1 VPRDDRHRLAC
12 GIGCDRVAH
21 YSPAVARRRRQAHE
35 LERVLGANA
44 LFATAYGNVGSSI
57 YYALG
62 VTAFFALGLTPLVFV
77 IAGLFFAATA
87 ATYAEGTVSFPEAG
101 GSSSFARHAFNEV
114 VSFGAAWAQMLN
126 YVITIAISAFFVPH
140 YLSIFWGPLK
150 ENPWDIIGGA
160 VVIVLLVA
168 LNIVGIQE
176 SARINVV
183 LAAVDFAT
191 QVLLVLL
198 GFVLVFSPHTLLKN
212 VHFGTAPTWSHFLLA
227 IPIGMIAY
235 TGIETVSNLSEEA
248 RDPVRSIPR
257 SILMV
262 AIAVFA
268 IYFTLPLIALS
279 AMPVHHGVTVLGLG
293 PEKHGFANDPVLGL
307 VEHLG
312 IHNGLLS
319 VLKVYVGLLAATIL
333 FIATNAGVI
342 GASRITYAMAG
353 YRQLPTVFRRLHPKF
368 KTPWI
373 SLVVFGGFISILVL
387 LPGKTN
393 FLGTMYSFGA
403 MLSFT
408 IAHASVIQLR
418 RKQAGQDIP
427 WRARPNFRWRGVDW
441 PLFAVIG
448 LVGTGLSWL
457 DVVIQYPST
466 RYAGLGW
473 LAAGFAVY
481 VVYRRR
487 ILRVP
492 LAETVRAPVEYGL
505 AAALEFR
512 SILVPIAPGYA
523 SDEAMD
529 FACRLAAERRA
540 SIVAFTAIEVP
551 LDMPLDTELPEDIRE
566 ANEQLDEARAIG
578 ESYGVRVIGRIART
592 RNIGRAI
599 VDEAIRRNSEI
610 IVMAGPRRVR
620 LQHGRRQIFGD
631 AVDFVLR
638 HAPCRVMVA
647 TPRERAA

>member
-1 VPRDDRHRLAC
+1 
-12 GIGCDRVAH
+12 
-21 YSPAVARRRRQAHE
+21 VARRRRQAHE

-62 VTAFFALGLTPLVFV
+62 VTAFFALGLTPVVFV

-126 YVITIAISAFFVPH
+126 YIITIAISAFFVPH
-140 YLSIFWGPLK
+140 YLSIFWAPLRQ
-150 ENPWDIIGGA
+150 NPWDIVVGAA
-160 VVIVLLVA
+160 VVAILVA

-176 SARINVV
+176 SARINVG

-198 GFVLVFSPHTLLKN
+198 GFALVFSPHTLVRN
-212 VHFGTAPTWSHFLLA
+212 VHFGTAPTWGHFLLA
-227 IPIGMIAY
+227 IPIAMIAY

-268 IYFTLPLIALS
+268 IYFTLPMIALS
-279 AMPVHHGVTVLGLG
+279 AMPVKHGVTVLGLN
-293 PEKHGFANDPVLGL
+293 PPHGFAADPVLGV
-307 VEHLG
+307 VENLG
-312 IHNGLLS
+312 LGHGALLS

-353 YRQLPTVFRRLHPKF
+353 YRQLPALFRRLHPKF

-373 SLVVFGGFISILVL
+373 SLVVFAGFVSILVL

-418 RKQAGQDIP
+418 RLRAGEEIA
-427 WRARPNFRWRGVDW
+427 WRARPNVRWRGVDW

-448 LVGTGLSWL
+448 GLGTGLSWI

-473 LAAGFAVY
+473 LAVGFVVY

-487 ILRVP
+487 IVHVP

-551 LDMPLDTELPEDIRE
+551 LDLPLDAELPDDVRE

-578 ESYGVRVIGRIART
+578 DSYGVRVIGRIART

-599 VDEAIRRNSEI
+599 VDEAVRRESEI

-620 LQHGRRQIFGD
+620 LQRGRRQIFGD

>member
-1 VPRDDRHRLAC
+1 
-12 GIGCDRVAH
+12 
-21 YSPAVARRRRQAHE
+21 VARRRRQAHE

-198 GFVLVFSPHTLLKN
+198 GFVLVFSPHTLVKN

>member
-1 VPRDDRHRLAC
+1 
-12 GIGCDRVAH
+12 
-21 YSPAVARRRRQAHE
+21 
-35 LERVLGANA
+35 
-44 LFATAYGNVGSSI
+44 
-57 YYALG
+57 
-62 VTAFFALGLTPLVFV
+62 
-77 IAGLFFAATA
+77 
-87 ATYAEGTVSFPEAG
+87 
-101 GSSSFARHAFNEV
+101 
-114 VSFGAAWAQMLN
+114 MLN

-140 YLSIFWGPLK
+140 YLSIFWAPLK
-150 ENPWDIIGGA
+150 QNPWDIIVGA
-160 VVIVLLVA
+160 IVIALLVA

-176 SARINVV
+176 SARINVG

-191 QVLLVLL
+191 QVLLVIL
-198 GFVLVFSPHTLLKN
+198 GFVLVLSPHRLSAN
-212 VHFGTAPTWSHFLLA
+212 VHFGIAPTWAHFLLA
-227 IPIGMIAY
+227 IPVGMIAY
-235 TGIETVSNLSEEA
+235 TGIETVSSLSEEA

-279 AMPVHHGVTVLGLG
+279 ALPVHLIGGHQQTLLGLQPSHG
-293 PEKHGFANDPVLGL
+293 GFANDPVLGL

-312 IHNGLLS
+312 IGGAFLS
-319 VLKVYVGLLAATIL
+319 VIKVYVGLLAATIL

-353 YRQLPTVFRRLHPKF
+353 YRQLPSLFRRLHPKF

-373 SLVVFGGFISILVL
+373 SLVVFAGFISILVL

-418 RKQAGQDIP
+418 RRSAGQDIP

-448 LVGTGLSWL
+448 GVGTGLSWL

-473 LAAGFAVY
+473 IAVGFVIY

-487 ILRVP
+487 VLNVP
-492 LAETVRAPVEYGL
+492 LSETVRAPVEYGV

-551 LDMPLDTELPEDIRE
+551 LDMPLDTDLPEEVRE

-578 ESYGVRVIGRIART
+578 DSYGVRVIGRISRT

-620 LQHGRRQIFGD
+620 LQRGRRQIFGD

>member
-1 VPRDDRHRLAC
+1 
-12 GIGCDRVAH
+12 
-21 YSPAVARRRRQAHE
+21 VARRRRQAHE

-62 VTAFFALGLTPLVFV
+62 VTAAFALGLTPVVFV

-126 YVITIAISAFFVPH
+126 YIITIAISAFFVPH
-140 YLSIFWGPLK
+140 YLSIFWGPLR

-176 SARINVV
+176 SARINVG
-183 LAAVDFAT
+183 LAAIDFAT

-198 GFVLVFSPHTLLKN
+198 GFVLVFSPHTLTSN

-227 IPIGMIAY
+227 IPIAMIAY

-268 IYFTLPLIALS
+268 IYFTLPMIALS
-279 AMPVHHGVTVLGLG
+279 AMPVKHGVTVLGLN
-293 PEKHGFANDPVLGL
+293 PPKGFAADPVLGV

-312 IHNGLLS
+312 IAGSLLS
-319 VLKVYVGLLAATIL
+319 VLKIYVGLLAATIL

-353 YRQLPTVFRRLHPKF
+353 YRQLPTIFRRLHPKF

-373 SLVVFGGFISILVL
+373 SLVVFAGFISILVL
-387 LPGKTN
+387 IPGKTN

-418 RKQAGQDIP
+418 RLRTGEEIP
-427 WRARPNFRWRGVDW
+427 WKARPNLRWRGVDW

-448 LVGTGLSWL
+448 LLGTGLSWL

-473 LAAGFAVY
+473 LAAGFVIY

-487 ILRVP
+487 VLKVP
-492 LAETVRAPVEYGL
+492 LSETVRAPVEYGL

-540 SIVAFTAIEVP
+540 SIVAFTAIEIP
-551 LDMPLDTELPEDIRE
+551 LELPLDTELPEEVRE

-578 ESYGVRVIGRIART
+578 DSYGVRVIGRIART
-592 RNIGRAI
+592 RKIGRAI